1 MRLYALARQEEERL
15 LAMKEEFVIRRRR
28 PRATPMRT
36 RRLGAA
42 ATAGPGGAAAPV
54 AFPGIDFEQQDTRR
68 GRLVGAGLAALIHA
82 SALGLLVLLAAL
94 NPEIAENII
103 ELQLMKEPPAERTD
117 PAPAR
122 RVVAERRSATYAPQ
136 AQALQPDVVNP
147 KVVARRASVTSEA
160 IQMEAVG
167 SVVAP
172 RQVARASV
180 VTERISAVA
189 TVTQPTRS
197 DIAVAD
203 AATPALRSASV
214 TGPTGPSVGPR
225 QIVAKGDSIGTGPS
239 MVIGLGDTSSVR
251 DGIDSDR
258 DVLGSSSGP
267 RLANV
272 NTTIGEGM
280 MDGSGG
286 TGRGGVAMGDCYKLP
301 EVLQYLDAVRVRTLA
316 RWQLPPNVPPNQTVA
331 LKFKIDPAG
340 SATRVEVVDAA
351 NRSLGQS
358 AVDALRSASPFP
370 AMAGRVLCLAREPIT
385 ATFRNPVGSG

>member
-1 MRLYALARQEEERL
+1 MRSRRIGAALA
-15 LAMKEEFVIRRRR
+15 
-28 PRATPMRT
+28 
-36 RRLGAA
+36 G
-42 ATAGPGGAAAPV
+42 GGAGRAV
-54 AFPGIDFEQQDTRR
+54 EFPGLDLEVEDHRR
-68 GRLVGAGLAALIHA
+68 GRWAGFGLAALIHGA
-82 SALGLLVLLAAL
+82 ILGGLVLLAAL
-94 NPEIAENII
+94 NPEIREEII

-122 RVVAERRSATYAPQ
+122 RVVAERRSANFAPQ
-136 AQALQPDVVNP
+136 AQALKPDVVNP
-147 KVVARRASVTSEA
+147 KVVARRSAISSDA
-160 IQMEAVG
+160 IQVDAAG

-172 RQVARASV
+172 RQVARARV
-180 VTERISAVA
+180 ETRRVSAVA
-189 TVTQPTRS
+189 TVAQPTRR
-197 DIAVAD
+197 DLDVAD
-203 AATPALRSASV
+203 SAAPTLRSASV

-251 DGIDSDR
+251 EGIESDR

-272 NTTIGEGM
+272 NTSIGDGL

-301 EVLQYLDAVRVRTLA
+301 EVLAYLDAVKVRTLA
-316 RWQLPPNVPPNQTVA
+316 RWQLPPNVPANQSVA

-340 SATRVEVVDAA
+340 SATRVEIVEAA
-351 NRSLGQS
+351 DQALGRS

-370 AMAGRVLCLAREPIT
+370 AMAGRVRCLAREPIV